1 MFRANPFRRIP
12 PVRKLLFACPFAV
25 FAVGIPSQS
34 TWVVGGAGGL
44 PQIRQALA
52 VAQPGDTIEVRPGTY
67 AQFTA
72 AVGVTIRAVS
82 PGTVLIVPDPA
93 YYGPCLL
100 CNHEARTVLAPP
112 VGQSLHV
119 SGLVFTNQSAAG
131 VTTWLEVRDG
141 RVTLDECTVYG
152 VGLSPSACVW
162 IVDAHVHLQDCFVS
176 YGAYASGFA
185 GIHAVDSVVTAV
197 DTRVQVV
204 GPFTNGHCL
213 RLPGTTFQGSRL
225 TLSGIG
231 ESCVVAGGAPVW
243 ISDSQL
249 SGGGPNHCT
258 VTGAVELSR
267 CTLWPPTAG
276 CGVSGNG
283 GSQLGVSRPSA
294 LQAGGTF
301 QLDFQT
307 TANGFVLVFA
317 GPELAAESWAPL
329 LVQPSWLQEATS
341 FPVTLLLADAQGAV
355 SVSWPIPAG
364 PGITNQK
371 LWFKGLSGWS
381 FPLQVSPPV
390 GGVVR

>member
-1 MFRANPFRRIP
+1 MRNP
-12 PVRKLLFACPFAV
+12 LFACLLPV
-25 FAVGIPSQS
+25 LAVGIPAQS
-34 TWVVGGAGGL
+34 TWVVGGVGGL

-52 VAQPGDTIEVRPGTY
+52 VAQPGDVIEVHPGTY

-72 AVGVTIRAVS
+72 DVGVTIRALT
-82 PGTVLIVPDPA
+82 PGSVLIVPDPA

-100 CNHEARTVLAPP
+100 CGQAARTVQAPP
-112 VGQSLHV
+112 AGQSLHV
-119 SGLVFTNQSAAG
+119 TGLVYTNVSATG
-131 VTTWLEVRDG
+131 LSTWLEVRDG
-141 RVTLDECTVYG
+141 RVTLDECG
-152 VGLSPSACVW
+152 VGGRALAPSACVW
-162 IVDAHVHLQDCFVS
+162 IEDAHVHLQKCVVS
-176 YGAYASGFA
+176 YQAYASGFA

-197 DTRVQVV
+197 DTRVQVQ

-225 TLSGIG
+225 TLAGIG
-231 ESCVVAGGAPVW
+231 ETCVVAGGAPVW
-243 ISDSQL
+243 ISDSQI
-249 SGGGPNHCT
+249 SGGSQNHCT
-258 VTGAVELSR
+258 ITGAVELAR
-267 CTLWPPTAG
+267 CTLFPPAAA
-276 CGVSGNG
+276 CGVVGSGT
-283 GSQLGVSRPSA
+283 SLLGVGRPAA
-294 LQAGGTF
+294 LQAGATF

-341 FPVTLLLADAQGAV
+341 FPVTLLLADAEGAA
-355 SVSWPIPAG
+355 SVAWPIPAG